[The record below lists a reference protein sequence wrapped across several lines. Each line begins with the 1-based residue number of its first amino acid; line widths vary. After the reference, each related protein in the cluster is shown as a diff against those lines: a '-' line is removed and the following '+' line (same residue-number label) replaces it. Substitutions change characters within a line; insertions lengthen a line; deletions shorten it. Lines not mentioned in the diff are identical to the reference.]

1 VIDTSKPPMV
11 HRIHIPRPYEP
22 SFNTDIR
29 RTFARERDRLARLTA
44 RRTFAREL
52 AEPGAA
58 DVRAL
63 MAKRYRDDDN
73 ERMYAL

>member
-1 VIDTSKPPMV
+1 MIDTSKPPMV

-29 RTFARERDRLARLTA
+29 RTFAREQARLARERLHGYT
-44 RRTFAREL
+44 
-52 AEPGAA
+52 PDAA
-58 DVRAL
+58 CVRYVAT
-63 MAKRYRDDDN
+63 RDDDN